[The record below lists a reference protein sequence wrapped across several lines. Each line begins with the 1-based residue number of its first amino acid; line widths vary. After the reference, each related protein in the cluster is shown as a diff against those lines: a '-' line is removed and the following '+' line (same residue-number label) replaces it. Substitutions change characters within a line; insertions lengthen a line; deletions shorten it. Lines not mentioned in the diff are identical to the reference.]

1 MGVISLDDVDA
12 GVLFGPIPPKLTIAE
27 PLVLIGH
34 MTADNTP
41 VLHTVKVS
49 VYIMSSHD
57 KMLPK
62 RRPK

>member
-49 VYIMSSHD
+49 VNLCYVFLRKIVATA
-57 KMLPK
+57 
-62 RRPK
+62 